1 MNDPRPVGHHIRM
14 KSPSPSSRD
23 GHGATLLLTCWDRG
37 GDGRLCR
44 PASAPD
50 ANEVVEADAAIRPVL
65 LEWRQPSAGRPP
77 CDGSEAVTLFALA
90 PTFDR
95 PRNALPLPFPPRLR
109 RLPNNAKG

>member
-23 GHGATLLLTCWDRG
+23 GHGATLLVARWDRL
-37 GDGRLCR
+37 GDGGPCT
-44 PASAPD
+44 PASVSD
-50 ANEVVEADAAIRPVL
+50 AEKVVEADAAMRPGL
-65 LEWRQPSAGRPP
+65 IEWLQPSAGRPT

-95 PRNALPLPFPPRLR
+95 PRNALPLPFPRRLR
-109 RLPNNAKG
+109 RHPNKAKG